1 MSGWTLRAD
10 AQEAEEDLTLSEE
23 LIEREKERED
33 SPLSTVFTMGWLMK
47 RLPPL
52 QRNETLACGTCLVY
66 FCLQAI

>member
-33 SPLSTVFTMGWLMK
+33 SSLFQPFLRWDG
-47 RLPPL
+47 
-52 QRNETLACGTCLVY
+52 
-66 FCLQAI
+66 